1 MVCAVNRLPI
11 ISGYVTARR
20 PRSDMEKP
28 DILVDGGL
36 EFYEGK
42 CFDLISGTS
51 TFTQDQGTT
60 VDREFWRNFLRF

>member
-28 DILVDGGL
+28 DILVDHVDGGL
-36 EFYEGK
+36 GFSEGK
-42 CFDLISGTS
+42 CFNLRNVDFYAGSRHYSG
-51 TFTQDQGTT
+51 
-60 VDREFWRNFLRF
+60 